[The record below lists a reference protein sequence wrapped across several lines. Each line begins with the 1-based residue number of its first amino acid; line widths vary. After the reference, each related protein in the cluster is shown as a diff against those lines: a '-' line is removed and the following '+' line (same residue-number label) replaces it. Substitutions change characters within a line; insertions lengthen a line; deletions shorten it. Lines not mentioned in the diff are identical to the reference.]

1 VPELIAKL
9 LLTYKEPSR
18 DAPADQEPS
27 MCSETISVADLA
39 DGIIV
44 KPYMESLLNPIAID
58 EVKLLEYIPYARRRI
73 TEVLFPTS
81 ELIPAP
87 DAGKPAYLSQ
97 LCCVMTV
104 PSPWT
109 EAEGWRRSPLAG
121 TDHEDEALPDADVGP
136 LELEEATMEDPS
148 RLAIW
153 IERSALADDS
163 TGHSL
168 VGMALRGRWGLFGI
182 ASGKE
187 GDQWWAFRSKDC
199 KLWPC
204 NLVKLRA
211 DLRYPTGVVVCAVST
226 RYSVISSR
234 VRPKQSK

>member
-1 VPELIAKL
+1 
-9 LLTYKEPSR
+9 
-18 DAPADQEPS
+18 
-27 MCSETISVADLA
+27 MCSETISLADLA

-44 KPYMESLLNPIAID
+44 EPYMESLLNPTAID

-81 ELIPAP
+81 NV
-87 DAGKPAYLSQ
+87 GKPAYLSQ

-153 IERSALADDS
+153 IERSALGDDS

-182 ASGKE
+182 ASGEE

-204 NLVKLRA
+204 NLAKLRA
-211 DLRYPTGVVVCAVST
+211 DLRYSTGVVVCGAST
-226 RYSVISSR
+226 KYSVISSR
-234 VRPKQSK
+234 VKSKQSE